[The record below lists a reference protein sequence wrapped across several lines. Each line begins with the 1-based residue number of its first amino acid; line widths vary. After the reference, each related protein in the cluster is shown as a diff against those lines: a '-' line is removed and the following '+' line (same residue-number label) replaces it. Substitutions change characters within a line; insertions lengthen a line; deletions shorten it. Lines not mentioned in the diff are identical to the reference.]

1 MCGWKMGS
9 LCIVWKPQ
17 SPSFIYLTYS
27 FCFGDS
33 NLNLH
38 LPLAFLKMLY
48 DSCQSQFH
56 ILCIRAWLLFHGCF
70 QITYGLSTD
79 KCMFSTG
86 TIPVSQN
93 LYEKTMFSILNHEEH
108 DVSIKNLQN
117 KGSVW
122 VPEVNG
128 YICKQ
133 GSFWTWV
140 FDPPHVLLQ
149 GSIQAK
155 GLVIGHEQA

>member
-1 MCGWKMGS
+1 MHVFYRNNTGFTKP
-9 LCIVWKPQ
+9 VWK
-17 SPSFIYLTYS
+17 
-27 FCFGDS
+27 D
-33 NLNLH
+33 
-38 LPLAFLKMLY
+38 
-48 DSCQSQFH
+48 D
-56 ILCIRAWLLFHGCF
+56 
-70 QITYGLSTD
+70 
-79 KCMFSTG
+79 
-86 TIPVSQN
+86 V
-93 LYEKTMFSILNHEEH
+93 SILNHEEH